1 MASPPF
7 KTHENT
13 ASELLGY
20 QQYNRSLAGGGTE
33 LAWTRFSSVNQE
45 FEVAEAAGL
54 RYLIKFAS
62 NFSKKHLATFSKKE
76 LRTQTAAYYRSQQPG
91 QEGKDEENWRY
102 AQKVLLDEKILKILG
117 IRNPFC
123 TCGHR
128 QKSDI
133 AAPATTGHTNSG
145 RCKHTSILPG
155 GGAAVPCPCP
165 AFAAAPNNFVA
176 RRTALSKPDV
186 NPLLGAPA
194 NQSSCIV
201 LNWIPKSEFTLV
213 VGNSIRAA
221 ETAYAAAH
229 GGAAIP
235 NAGPGVPLTDLRWDF
250 PGRRG
255 AVRHAQDGV
264 IDLDNGT
271 WCKVGANKLAGGPA
285 GIAATWTIVHWAGQ
299 G

>member
-7 KTHENT
+7 KIHENT
-13 ASELLGY
+13 AAALLRY
-20 QQYNRSLAGGGTE
+20 QQYNRGGGTE

-76 LRTQTAAYYRSQQPG
+76 ARTQLAAYYRSQQPG
-91 QEGKDEENWRY
+91 QGGNDEENWRY
-102 AQKVLLDEKILKILG
+102 AQKQLLDEKILKILDV
-117 IRNPFC
+117 RNPFC

-128 QKSDI
+128 QKPDI
-133 AAPATTGHTNSG
+133 AALTTTGHSNSG
-145 RCKHTSILPG
+145 NCKHTACTCPG
-155 GGAAVPCPCP
+155 FAP
-165 AFAAAPNNFVA
+165 AQNNFVA
-176 RRTALSKPDV
+176 RRTLLAKPDV

-201 LNWIPKSEFTLV
+201 LNWIPKGEFILV
-213 VGNSIRAA
+213 VGNSIRTA

-229 GGAAIP
+229 GGAVIP
-235 NAGPGVPLTDLRWDF
+235 NDAPTVPLTDLRWDF
-250 PGRRG
+250 PTRPG

-271 WCKVGANKLAGGPA
+271 WCKVGAKKMAGGPA